1 MTEEDV
7 IARTD
12 RPRTVRTL
20 TADLAALGLRGGMT
34 VLVHSKLSAI
44 GWVAG
49 GPVAV
54 VQALVDVLGPD
65 GTLVMPTHSTDLSD
79 PAAWTRPPVPA
90 DWIETIRNETP
101 AFDPRFTPTRG
112 MGRIV
117 EVFRD
122 WPGVLRSD
130 HPQVS
135 FGALGPNAE
144 RITANHELAHP
155 LGEGSPLARLYD
167 LDAHVLLL
175 GVGHGNSTSL
185 HLAEYRTGNG
195 TPIVSGA
202 PSVEG
207 WRPFDDIDTDWSVFP
222 ELGADFERAHEV
234 QVGPV
239 GSAESR
245 LFRQRPAVDFAVEWL
260 AARGR

>member
-1 MTEEDV
+1 
-7 IARTD
+7 
-12 RPRTVRTL
+12 
-20 TADLAALGLRGGMT
+20 MT

-54 VQALVDVLGPD
+54 VQALVDALGPD
-65 GTLVMPTHSTDLSD
+65 GTLVMPTHSGDLSD
-79 PAAWTRPPVPA
+79 PAAWMRPPVPPE
-90 DWIETIRNETP
+90 WIETIRNETP
-101 AFDPRFTPTRG
+101 PFDPRITPTRS

-117 EVFRD
+117 EVFRG
-122 WPGVLRSD
+122 WPNVRRSD

-135 FGALGPNAE
+135 FAALGPEAE
-144 RITANHELAHP
+144 RITAHHERDRP
-155 LGEGSPLARLYD
+155 LGDGSPLARLYD

-195 TPIVSGA
+195 KPIVSGA
-202 PSVEG
+202 PSAEG
-207 WRPFDDIDTDWSVFP
+207 WLPYDDIETDESAFP
-222 ELGADFERAHEV
+222 ELGADFEREHDV
-234 QVGPV
+234 RTGLV

-260 AARGR
+260 RARGR

>member
-1 MTEEDV
+1 MSEADV
-7 IARTD
+7 IARTPE
-12 RPRTVRTL
+12 PRTVRTL
-20 TADLAALGLRGGMT
+20 AADLRELGLEPGLT

-44 GWVAG
+44 GWIAG

-54 VQALVDVLGPD
+54 VLALLEALGPH

-79 PAAWTRPPVPA
+79 PADWVNPPVPA
-90 DWIETIRNETP
+90 DWIDTIRNETP
-101 AFDPRFTPTRG
+101 PFDPRVTPTRG

-122 WPGVLRSD
+122 WPDVVRSD

-135 FGALGPNAE
+135 FAAHGPNAE
-144 RITANHELAHP
+144 RTTADHELANP
-155 LGEGSPLARLYD
+155 LGEGSPLARLYE

-175 GVGHGNSTSL
+175 GAGHLSNTSF

-195 TPIVSGA
+195 RRTTTGA
-202 PSVEG
+202 PSANG
-207 WRPFDDIDTDWSVFP
+207 WQTYDDIATDSTVFGD
-222 ELGADFERAHEV
+222 LGADFERAHAV
-234 QVGPV
+234 RIGLV

-260 AARGR
+260 RARGR

>member
-1 MTEEDV
+1 
-7 IARTD
+7 
-12 RPRTVRTL
+12 L
-20 TADLAALGLRGGMT
+20 SADLRALGLEPGMT

-54 VQALVDVLGPD
+54 VQALLDVLGPE

-79 PAAWTRPPVPA
+79 PADWVNPPVPA
-90 DWIETIRNETP
+90 AWIETIRNETP
-101 AFDPRFTPTRG
+101 PFDPRITPTRG

-135 FGALGPNAE
+135 FAALGPHAE
-144 RITANHELAHP
+144 RVTAGHERARP
-155 LGEGSPLARLYD
+155 LGDGSPLARLYD
-167 LDAHVLLL
+167 LDANVLLL
-175 GVGHGNSTSL
+175 GVGHSNSTSL
-185 HLAEYRTGNG
+185 HLAEYRTGHA
-195 TPIVSGA
+195 TPIVTGA
-202 PSVEG
+202 PSAEG
-207 WRPFDDIDTDWSVFP
+207 WLPFEDIETDDSVFA

-234 QVGPV
+234 RIGPI

-245 LFRQRPAVDFAVEWL
+245 LFRQRAAVDFAVDWL
-260 AARGR
+260 RSRGR